1 MTKKYGAVLVTGA
14 GSGIGKA
21 TTSYLAERGFQ
32 VIATD
37 IDEKALRMFGDKDRI
52 MTIKMDVTR
61 KEDIENA
68 SSIVVDNN
76 KGLYGLVNG
85 AGVIRL
91 GPVIE
96 ASEEDLM
103 LQFNINTFGM
113 YHVTKEFYPLIK
125 ESKGRIVNISSAAGR
140 FVSPFYGFY
149 SMNKMAVEAFSDA
162 LRRELRPLGIN
173 VSIIQPGLVS
183 TTFWDEAYVDSY
195 YENSIFKT
203 RLDRFVKMSVT
214 DSMAK
219 AVPPEKIAKAIYHAL
234 TSSRPKSHYFI
245 SHRKI
250 SQLFAEKLPT
260 SWIDNILSRIK

>member
-1 MTKKYGAVLVTGA
+1 MKKYGAILVTGA

-37 IDEKALRMFGDKDRI
+37 IDEEALQVFGDDDRI
-52 MTIKMDVTR
+52 KTIKMDVTR
-61 KEDIENA
+61 KEDVKKA
-68 SSIVVDNN
+68 SSIVAANN

-96 ASEEDLM
+96 APEEDM
-103 LQFNINTFGM
+103 ILQFNVNTFGM
-113 YHVTKEFYPLIK
+113 YQVTKEFYPLIK
-125 ESKGRIVNISSAAGR
+125 ESQGRIVNISSAAGR

-149 SMNKMAVEAFSDA
+149 SMSKMAVEAFSDA
-162 LRRELRPLGIN
+162 LRRELKPLGIK
-173 VSIIQPGLVS
+173 VSIIQPGLVR
-183 TTFWDEAYVDSY
+183 TTFWDKAYVGSS
-195 YENSIFKT
+195 YENSIFKI
-203 RLDRFVKMSVT
+203 RLDKFIKMSVT

-260 SWIDNILSRIK
+260 SWIDYILSRIE